1 MKIRLPA
8 FLRDQIADALTAKFR
23 KDVELGKL
31 RAICT
36 YEKGDSR
43 IHTYLVE
50 FQETKNGRTVL
61 LCHGESH
68 DADRSED
75 IPLRPEQGDIGIS
88 GQLTEK
94 LASSVSLAE
103 GDELVI
109 ILHHE
114 VPNDGPDRFKVQFKP
129 PYSTVVYLELT
140 GESSGEGRFP
150 LLVTGRDSL

>member
-1 MKIRLPA
+1 MKILLPA

-23 KDVELGKL
+23 KDVEREKI

-36 YEKGDSR
+36 YGKDDSR

-50 FQETKNGRTVL
+50 FQETKGGRTVL

-68 DADRSED
+68 DTDRSED
-75 IPLRPEQGDIGIS
+75 IPLWPEAGDIGIS
-88 GQLTEK
+88 GQLTGK
-94 LASSVSLAE
+94 LASSVSFAE

-114 VPNDGPDRFKVQFKP
+114 VLNDGLHRFSVQFKP
-129 PYSTVVYLELT
+129 PYSTAVYLELI

-150 LLVTGRDSL
+150 LRATDRDSL